1 MTVEP
6 IIING
11 CLIEQKEEVK
21 LLGVTFDSHMGFSA
35 HVENINRRTKP
46 AFRALI
52 RLKKAGITPI
62 NLVLFYKSRIVSIL
76 ADCLPSWYPYIS
88 GNDKTKLER
97 VERLCLRIILPNI
110 DSYEEQLGL
119 LNLSPINAQLDASCT
134 RYIEEI
140 K

>member
-6 IIING
+6 ITING
-11 CLIEQKEEVK
+11 CMIEQKEEVK
-21 LLGVTFDSHMGFSA
+21 ILGVTFNSHMGFSA
-35 HVENINRRTKP
+35 HVNNILCCTIP
-46 AFRALI
+46 AFRAII
-52 RLKKAGITPI
+52 RLNKAVITPL
-62 NLVLFYKSRIVSIL
+62 NPVHFNKSKIVSIL
-76 ADCLPSWYPYIS
+76 TDCLPSWYPYKS

-97 VERLCLRIILPNI
+97 VERLCLRVILPNI

-119 LNLSPINAQLDASCT
+119 LNLSPTNAQLDASCT